1 MFSER
6 FIQANGIEIHVVEH
20 GEGPAVLFCHGFPET
35 WRSWR
40 RQIEAL
46 AAAGYRCIAPDMRGY
61 GGTTAPQDARLYT
74 PLHIVGDL
82 VALLDALG
90 VAEATIVGHDWGA
103 ASAWNAALMRPDRFP
118 QVAAL
123 SVPYSPRG
131 EMSLLDQVRR
141 SGRDFYMLRFQDQSA
156 DAALE
161 RDVERT
167 LRNAYYTASGN
178 ATDAD
183 RWRPFAPMPA
193 IDVSPQATPW
203 LDPADLAHAVQT
215 FERTGFHGA
224 LNWYRVIDLAFE
236 LMAPF
241 KGARVMQP
249 SLLTAGGSDLVLDFS
264 GPALERLEQTAPG
277 LTGKIILDGIG
288 HWVQQ
293 EAPEAVNAALL
304 DFLAEHRR

>member
-6 FIQANGIEIHVVEH
+6 LIQANSIEIHVVEH
-20 GEGPAVLFCHGFPET
+20 GEGPAGLRCQGCPET
-35 WRSWR
+35 GRSWR
-40 RQIEAL
+40 RQMVAL

-61 GGTTAPQDARLYT
+61 GGTTAPSDASLYT

-82 VALLDALG
+82 VGLLDTLE
-90 VAEATIVGHDWGA
+90 VPQATIVGHDWGA

-156 DAALE
+156 DASLE

-183 RWRPFAPMPA
+183 RWKPFAPMPA
-193 IDVSPQATPW
+193 IDVPPQATPW
-203 LDPADLAHAVQT
+203 LDPADLAHAVAT

-224 LNWYRVIDLAFE
+224 LNWYRVIDRAFE

-249 SLLTAGGSDLVLDFS
+249 SLLIAGGSDLVLDFS
-264 GPALERLEQTAPG
+264 RPALDRLEQTAPG
-277 LTGKIILDGIG
+277 LTGKIILEGIG
-288 HWVQQ
+288 HWIQQ
-293 EAPEAVNAALL
+293 EAPEAVNAALI
-304 DFLAEHRR
+304 DFLARHRG